1 MDSLFKAIEEFPS
14 DYYFGTDGK
23 IVVYIE
29 KCNGSNMFKFN
40 ILLPHGNTSTKNY
53 GKTISY
59 IGKPMDL
66 EDIAYLFYSEAPGI
80 NTWK

>member
-1 MDSLFKAIEEFPS
+1 
-14 DYYFGTDGK
+14 
-23 IVVYIE
+23 
-29 KCNGSNMFKFN
+29 MFKFN

-80 NTWK
+80 NIWK